1 MRMFWPAVLGAA
13 ALIGVAGCSKP
24 KEEAAEKPQ
33 ASAPHME
40 ASASHESGQQASA
53 GHTGMGSQKPVQREI
68 VVPDDVKKTWKAVV
82 LELTDRKENKSQE
95 ITVNIGETVT
105 VGDLEI
111 TVQSFLP
118 AFTMGGGVITSKS
131 NETENPAARLVI
143 KDKGVEVFSG
153 WLFSLYPEAHP
164 FQHERYALLLKDF
177 VKAQ

>member
-13 ALIGVAGCSKP
+13 ALIAVAGCSKP
-24 KEEAAEKPQ
+24 KEEVAEKPQ
-33 ASAPHME
+33 APAPKVE
-40 ASASHESGQQASA
+40 ASASHESAQPAST
-53 GHTGMGSQKPVQREI
+53 GSMGMGGQKPVQRQI
-68 VVPDDVKKTWKAVV
+68 VVPDDVKNTWKAVV
-82 LELTDRKENKSQE
+82 LELTDRQENKSQE
-95 ITVNIGETVT
+95 ITVDIGETVT

-131 NETENPAARLVI
+131 NETENPAARLVV
-143 KDKGVEVFSG
+143 KDKGTEVFSG